1 MATIESLA
9 EVSVSRHEPSTHAQ
23 SVKNIS
29 VDKRIFF
36 GIMSGMNNEKI
47 RGALIAI
54 LGRLEVEDM
63 EWLGLSAQ
71 EQLEV
76 AALACFDAN
85 RNDEPAEVIRQ
96 ARKELAE

>member
-36 GIMSGMNNEKI
+36 GIMIVMNEEKVMKSCREI
-47 RGALIAI
+47 MGLDALEYCLDVGYDIHAV
-54 LGRLEVEDM
+54 LNY
-63 EWLGLSAQ
+63 
-71 EQLEV
+71 
-76 AALACFDAN
+76 AALKCFDTN
-85 RNDEPAEVIRQ
+85 RTDEHAEVIRQ